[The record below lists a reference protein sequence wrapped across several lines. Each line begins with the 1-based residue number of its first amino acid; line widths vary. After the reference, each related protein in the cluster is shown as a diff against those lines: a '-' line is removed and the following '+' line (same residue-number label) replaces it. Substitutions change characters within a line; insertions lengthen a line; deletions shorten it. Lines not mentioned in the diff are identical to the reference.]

1 MAGVF
6 EGIDNAGADWDRK
19 DREERE
25 ALARKHRSL
34 GLDPDWYEN
43 ADQMAEDIA
52 GRPASAQKAIQERV
66 NSQRAGRGS
75 FGRTGFATGVAPMM
89 NHGASGAY
97 HAAIG
102 SAQQGKALGDMIA
115 QTMAAHQDE
124 NDSRVSQEREMRR
137 MMHEQEIERMRQ
149 ETERMKIEALLARL
163 NEASGG
169 GRRVAFPGGS
179 ITYV

>member
-75 FGRTGFATGVAPMM
+75 FSRTGFVTGASPMM
-89 NHGASGAY
+89 TVPQ
-97 HAAIG
+97 AAQAIHQ
-102 SAQQGKALGDMIA
+102 AQGQHLGNMIK
-115 QTMAAHQDE
+115 QTADAWQDE
-124 NDSRVSQEREMRR
+124 NDSRVSQEREYRR

-149 ETERMKIEALLARL
+149 ETERMKVEALLKRL
-163 NEASGG
+163 QMESGG
-169 GRRVAFPGGS
+169 GNTVRFPGGS
-179 ITYV
+179 ITNV